1 MITIDCDGWI
11 KGEAVQ
17 CIASPFFDERE
28 GTRPTDLVV
37 IHNISL
43 PAGVFGLGYVQALFK
58 GELLETEIAG
68 FESLRGL
75 KVSSH
80 FFIDRAG
87 RITQLEKKKK
97 RAWHAGVSTFQGMS
111 RCNDFSIGIEMEGSD
126 FVAFALKQYDALE
139 NLLRALVAAEPQLAY
154 ITGHSDIAPG
164 RKTDPGPYFD
174 WARAL
179 RNPELA
185 KKLKYSTTQLF
196 EKEPC

>member
-1 MITIDCDGWI
+1 MITIDSDGWI
-11 KGEAVQ
+11 KGDGVQ
-17 CIASPFFDERE
+17 SIPSPFFDERE
-28 GTRPTDLVV
+28 GNRPTDLVV

-80 FFIDRAG
+80 FFIDRIG
-87 RITQLEKKKK
+87 RITQFVSTKK

-126 FVAFALKQYDALE
+126 FVAFAPKQYDALE
-139 NLLRALVAAEPQLAY
+139 NLLRALIAAEPQLAY

-174 WARAL
+174 WVRVL
-179 RNPELA
+179 QNPELA